1 MPRLKINNH
10 NGFTLLE
17 LMLAV
22 AIFAVVS
29 LLATGGMSNVLN
41 FQKQSQAEMEQLNR
55 LQMFFSMLSRELNFI
70 VIRPVREEYGTKLP
84 AISSETSDG
93 LDGLEFTHQGQNL
106 PGQGVLLQRVAYYQ
120 DENKLYKKLWPV
132 LDRAEDTESS
142 AYVLLNKVER
152 FTISYMVEVKKGQ
165 MEWQSSLDSDR
176 VNKLRGIKIELD
188 TQKHKIYR
196 IFPVRS

>member
-41 FQKQSQAEMEQLNR
+41 FQKQSQAEMERLNR
-55 LQMFFSMLSRELNFI
+55 LQMFFAMLSRELDFI
-70 VIRPVREEYGTKLP
+70 VIRPVREENGTKLP

-106 PGQGVLLQRVAYYQ
+106 PGQGVLLKRVAYYQ
-120 DENKLYKKLWPV
+120 DNNKLYKKTWPV
-132 LDRAEDTESS
+132 LDRAEDTKPS
-142 AYVLLNKVER
+142 AYVLLDKVER
-152 FTISYMVEVKKGQ
+152 FSISYRLELEKGQ
-165 MEWQSSLDSDR
+165 MRWQSFLDKTQVD
-176 VNKLRGIKIELD
+176 KLRGIKIELD

-196 IFPVRS
+196 ILPVRS